1 MSRKIA
7 VVEPI
12 VKTELVNGVLDAIA
26 PKAEVVSVEP
36 KAEVLPKIENHNDIL
51 DLMKGKK
58 MDARLAQL
66 AFAFAQTAAQFMR
79 TGAQASVNKDFKA
92 EIPNALA
99 GLDVNGEDIKLSVS
113 TRQMYEKLD
122 KGLLRAVEFAQAEAQ
137 AIAQTTKEITTK

>member
-1 MSRKIA
+1 
-7 VVEPI
+7 
-12 VKTELVNGVLDAIA
+12 
-26 PKAEVVSVEP
+26 
-36 KAEVLPKIENHNDIL
+36 
-51 DLMKGKK
+51 
-58 MDARLAQL
+58 
-66 AFAFAQTAAQFMR
+66 MR